1 MKYLFAL
8 DSGTT
13 STRATL
19 FDLAGH
25 KIYTA
30 QRDLEC
36 TYPFPGYV
44 HQDPT
49 AIFVSA
55 VDVINEV
62 LIRTGVSGKDII
74 GLGIATQRETCLLFD
89 SNTGKPLTEAVV
101 WQSNET
107 NDVVKK
113 YLEYKDLIH
122 RKTGLTMSSY
132 FSSTKI
138 RYLLDKYNLQERAEN
153 GYVKACTIDS
163 WLVYKL
169 TGGKIFAT
177 DTSNASRTQLFN
189 IETLQ
194 YDDDLLKIFNI
205 PKIMLPE
212 VKNSSDYYGE
222 TNLFSCGPI
231 KIMGV
236 AGDQQSALLGH
247 QLIKKGGIKM
257 TYGTGL
263 FCLMN
268 TGNNP
273 VYSEKG
279 LLTTIGLTTKNEK
292 YYALEGSVFIGG
304 AAVQWLRDGLNLVEN
319 AAETEEKAF
328 FSKDESL
335 IVVPAF
341 SGLGTPYW
349 DNECRGAIYG
359 ITRGTNKNDIVKAT
373 LEGIALQAYDVI
385 KTMIDDTKIQLN
397 YLSVDGGASSN
408 NYLMQFQS
416 DIVPTKIIRPEV
428 VETTSLGA
436 AFLVGITSG
445 YFLDLEDI
453 KKITFSSDVFNP
465 KMNVEKRN
473 IKIAQY
479 EKAVKAT
486 LLFK

>member
-19 FDLAGH
+19 FDFAGH

-89 SNTGKPLTEAVV
+89 SNTGKPLTEAIV

-273 VYSEKG
+273 VYSENG

-341 SGLGTPYW
+341 AGLGTPYW

>member
-89 SNTGKPLTEAVV
+89 SNTGKPLTEAIV

-273 VYSEKG
+273 VYSENG

-341 SGLGTPYW
+341 AGLGTPYW

-479 EKAVKAT
+479 EKDVKAT

>member
-89 SNTGKPLTEAVV
+89 SNTGKPLTEAIV

-341 SGLGTPYW
+341 AGLGTPYW

-416 DIVPTKIIRPEV
+416 DIVPTKILRPEV

-436 AFLVGITSG
+436 ALLVGITSG

>member
-89 SNTGKPLTEAVV
+89 SNTGKPLTEAIV

-122 RKTGLTMSSY
+122 RKTGLTMSPY

-273 VYSEKG
+273 VYSENG

-341 SGLGTPYW
+341 AGLGTPYW

-416 DIVPTKIIRPEV
+416 DIVPTKILRPEV

>member
-25 KIYTA
+25 KIYIA

-89 SNTGKPLTEAVV
+89 SNTGKPLTEAIV

-205 PKIMLPE
+205 PKIMFPE

-341 SGLGTPYW
+341 AGLGTPYW

-408 NYLMQFQS
+408 NYIMKFQS
-416 DIVPTKIIRPEV
+416 YIVPTKIIRPEV

>member
-89 SNTGKPLTEAVV
+89 SNTGKPLTEAIV

-273 VYSEKG
+273 VYSENG

-304 AAVQWLRDGLNLVEN
+304 VAVQWLRDGLNLVEN

-341 SGLGTPYW
+341 AGLGTPYW

>member
-89 SNTGKPLTEAVV
+89 SNTGKPLTEAIV

-273 VYSEKG
+273 VYSENG

-341 SGLGTPYW
+341 AGLGTPYW
-349 DNECRGAIYG
+349 NNECRGAIYG

-416 DIVPTKIIRPEV
+416 DIVPTKILRPEV

>member
-89 SNTGKPLTEAVV
+89 SNTGKPLTEAIV

-138 RYLLDKYNLQERAEN
+138 RYLLDKYNLQKRAEN

-341 SGLGTPYW
+341 AGLGTPYW

-416 DIVPTKIIRPEV
+416 DIVPTKILRPEV

>member
-89 SNTGKPLTEAVV
+89 SNTGKPLTEAIV

-268 TGNNP
+268 TGNNT
-273 VYSEKG
+273 VYSENG

-341 SGLGTPYW
+341 AGLGTPYW

-416 DIVPTKIIRPEV
+416 DIVPTKILRPEV

>member
-89 SNTGKPLTEAVV
+89 SNTGKPLTEAIV

-247 QLIKKGGIKM
+247 QLIKKSGIKM

-341 SGLGTPYW
+341 AGLGTPYW

-416 DIVPTKIIRPEV
+416 DIVPTKILRPEV

>member
-89 SNTGKPLTEAVV
+89 SNTGKPLTEAIV

-113 YLEYKDLIH
+113 YLECKDLIH

-341 SGLGTPYW
+341 AGLGTPYW

-416 DIVPTKIIRPEV
+416 DIVPTKILRPEV

>member
-89 SNTGKPLTEAVV
+89 SNTGKPLTEAIV

-153 GYVKACTIDS
+153 GYVKSCTIDS

-273 VYSEKG
+273 VYSENG

-341 SGLGTPYW
+341 AGLGTPYW

>member
-89 SNTGKPLTEAVV
+89 SNTGKPLTEAIV

-273 VYSEKG
+273 VYSENG

-341 SGLGTPYW
+341 AGLGTPYW

-473 IKIAQY
+473 IKISQY

>member
-89 SNTGKPLTEAVV
+89 SNTGKPLTEAIV

-138 RYLLDKYNLQERAEN
+138 RYLLDKYNLQKRAEN

-273 VYSEKG
+273 VYSENG

-341 SGLGTPYW
+341 AGLGTPYW

-416 DIVPTKIIRPEV
+416 DIVPTKILRPEV

>member
-89 SNTGKPLTEAVV
+89 FNTGKPLTEAIV

-153 GYVKACTIDS
+153 GYVKSCTIDS

-341 SGLGTPYW
+341 AGLGTPYW

-416 DIVPTKIIRPEV
+416 DIVPTKILRPEV

>member
-89 SNTGKPLTEAVV
+89 SNTGKPLTEAIV

-341 SGLGTPYW
+341 AGLGTPYW

>member
-89 SNTGKPLTEAVV
+89 SNTGKPLTEAIV

-273 VYSEKG
+273 VYSENG

-341 SGLGTPYW
+341 AGLGTPYW

-436 AFLVGITSG
+436 AFLVGITNG

>member
-89 SNTGKPLTEAVV
+89 SNTGKPLTEAIV

-138 RYLLDKYNLQERAEN
+138 RYLLDKYNLQERTEN

-273 VYSEKG
+273 VYSENG

-341 SGLGTPYW
+341 AGLGTPYW

-445 YFLDLEDI
+445 YFLNLEDI

>member
-89 SNTGKPLTEAVV
+89 SNTGKPLTEAIV

-138 RYLLDKYNLQERAEN
+138 RCLLDKYNLQERAEN

-273 VYSEKG
+273 VYSENG

-304 AAVQWLRDGLNLVEN
+304 AAVQWLRDGLNLVKN

-341 SGLGTPYW
+341 AGLGTPYW

>member
-89 SNTGKPLTEAVV
+89 SNTGKPLTEAIV

-138 RYLLDKYNLQERAEN
+138 RYLLDKYNLQERAKN

-273 VYSEKG
+273 VYSENG

-341 SGLGTPYW
+341 AGLGTPYW

-453 KKITFSSDVFNP
+453 KKITFSSDVFYP

>member
-62 LIRTGVSGKDII
+62 LIRIGVSGKDII

-273 VYSEKG
+273 VYSENG

-341 SGLGTPYW
+341 AGLGTPYW

-416 DIVPTKIIRPEV
+416 DIVPTKILRPEV

>member
-74 GLGIATQRETCLLFD
+74 GLGIATQRKTCLLFD
-89 SNTGKPLTEAVV
+89 SNTGKPLTEAIV

-153 GYVKACTIDS
+153 GYVKSCTIDS

-341 SGLGTPYW
+341 AGLGTPYW

>member
-89 SNTGKPLTEAVV
+89 SNTGKPLTEAIV

-273 VYSEKG
+273 VYSENG

-341 SGLGTPYW
+341 AGLGTPYW

-416 DIVPTKIIRPEV
+416 DIVPTKILRPEV

>member
-89 SNTGKPLTEAVV
+89 SNTGKPLTEAIV

-236 AGDQQSALLGH
+236 AGDRQSALLGH

-273 VYSEKG
+273 VYSENG

-341 SGLGTPYW
+341 AGLGTPYW

-436 AFLVGITSG
+436 AFLVGITNG

>member
-89 SNTGKPLTEAVV
+89 SNTGKPLTEAIV

-153 GYVKACTIDS
+153 GYVKSCTIDS

-273 VYSEKG
+273 VYSENG

-341 SGLGTPYW
+341 AGLGTPYW

-453 KKITFSSDVFNP
+453 KKITFSNDVFNP

>member
-89 SNTGKPLTEAVV
+89 SNTGKPLTEAIV

-177 DTSNASRTQLFN
+177 DTSNASRMQLFN

-273 VYSEKG
+273 VYSENG

-341 SGLGTPYW
+341 AGLGTPYW

-416 DIVPTKIIRPEV
+416 DIVPTKILRPEV

>member
-89 SNTGKPLTEAVV
+89 SNTGKPLTEAIV

-153 GYVKACTIDS
+153 GYVKSCTIDS

-341 SGLGTPYW
+341 AGLGTPYW

-416 DIVPTKIIRPEV
+416 DIVPTKILRPEV

>member
-89 SNTGKPLTEAVV
+89 SNTGKPLTEAIV

-247 QLIKKGGIKM
+247 QLIKEGGIKM

-273 VYSEKG
+273 VYSENG

-319 AAETEEKAF
+319 AVETEEKAF

-341 SGLGTPYW
+341 AGLGTPYW

>member
-89 SNTGKPLTEAVV
+89 SNTGKPLTEAIV

-153 GYVKACTIDS
+153 GYVKSCTIDS

-341 SGLGTPYW
+341 AGLGTPYW

-453 KKITFSSDVFNP
+453 KKITFSSDVFNS

>member
-89 SNTGKPLTEAVV
+89 SNTGKPLTEAIV

-138 RYLLDKYNLQERAEN
+138 RCLLDKYNLQERAEN

-273 VYSEKG
+273 VYSENG

-341 SGLGTPYW
+341 AGLGTPYW

-416 DIVPTKIIRPEV
+416 DIVPTKILRPEV

-479 EKAVKAT
+479 AKAVKAT

>member
-89 SNTGKPLTEAVV
+89 SNTGKPLTEAIV

-138 RYLLDKYNLQERAEN
+138 RCLLDKYNLQERAEN

-273 VYSEKG
+273 VYSENG

-341 SGLGTPYW
+341 AGLGTPYW

-428 VETTSLGA
+428 VETTSLWA

>member
-89 SNTGKPLTEAVV
+89 SNTGKPLTEAIV

-231 KIMGV
+231 KIIGV

-341 SGLGTPYW
+341 AGLGTPYW

-416 DIVPTKIIRPEV
+416 DIVPTKILRPEV

>member
-89 SNTGKPLTEAVV
+89 SNTGKPLTEAIV

-212 VKNSSDYYGE
+212 VKNSSDYYGK

-273 VYSEKG
+273 VYSENG

-341 SGLGTPYW
+341 AGLGTPYW

>member
-89 SNTGKPLTEAVV
+89 SNTGKPLTEAIV

-132 FSSTKI
+132 FSSSKI

-273 VYSEKG
+273 VYSENG

-341 SGLGTPYW
+341 AGLGTPYW

-453 KKITFSSDVFNP
+453 KKITFSNDVFNP

>member
-89 SNTGKPLTEAVV
+89 SNTGKPLTEAIV

-169 TGGKIFAT
+169 TGGKIFVT

-273 VYSEKG
+273 VYSENG

-341 SGLGTPYW
+341 AGLGTPYW

-416 DIVPTKIIRPEV
+416 DIVPTKILRPEV

>member
-89 SNTGKPLTEAVV
+89 SNTGKPLTEAIV

-138 RYLLDKYNLQERAEN
+138 RYLLDKYNLQEMAEN

-273 VYSEKG
+273 VYSENG

-341 SGLGTPYW
+341 AGLGTPYW

-453 KKITFSSDVFNP
+453 KKITFSNDVFNP

>member
-89 SNTGKPLTEAVV
+89 SNTGKPLTEAIV

-107 NDVVKK
+107 KDVVKK

-273 VYSEKG
+273 VYSENG

-341 SGLGTPYW
+341 AGLGTPYW